1 MTPRYG
7 HDRPSGASPSLVSQG
22 TKASS
27 EHIVTSPFDLS
38 GRVALV
44 TGSSRGIGSAIAGG
58 LARGGAAVILNGRDE
73 SRLAGALEAARR
85 RMPGAAW
92 SACAFDVTDEAAI
105 KRAIAHCESAI
116 GPIDILVN
124 NAGMQVRAPLTEI
137 SLENWSS
144 VIGTDLTSAFLV
156 GRTVARG
163 MLRRGHGKIINV
175 CSVQSELARPGIA
188 AYTAAK
194 GGLRNLTRAMAA
206 EWSHAG
212 LQVNGLAPGYILT
225 EMTRPLAEDPEFDTW
240 VRDRTPA
247 RRWGRPEDLAGPAV
261 WLASPASDFVTGQVI
276 YVDGGMTSVV

>member
-1 MTPRYG
+1 V
-7 HDRPSGASPSLVSQG
+7 A
-22 TKASS
+22 
-27 EHIVTSPFDLS
+27 SPFDLS

-44 TGSSRGIGSAIAGG
+44 TGSSRGIGSAIADG
-58 LARGGAAVILNGRDE
+58 LAGSGAAVILNGRDE
-73 SRLAGALEAARR
+73 SRLAHALESARR
-85 RMPGAAW
+85 RIPSAAW

-105 KRAIAHCESAI
+105 ISAIAQCESSV

-124 NAGMQVRAPLTEI
+124 NAGMQLRAPLTEI
-137 SLENWSS
+137 SLENWRS
-144 VIGTDLTSAFLV
+144 VVDTDLTSAFLV
-156 GRTVARG
+156 GRTVARR
-163 MLRRGHGKIINV
+163 MISRGHGKIINI

-206 EWSHAG
+206 EWSSAG

-225 EMTRPLAEDPEFDTW
+225 EMTRPLADDPEFDAW
-240 VRDRTPA
+240 VRNRTPA
-247 RRWGRPEDLAGPAV
+247 RRWGRAEDLAGTAV

>member
-1 MTPRYG
+1 MT
-7 HDRPSGASPSLVSQG
+7 SLF
-22 TKASS
+22 
-27 EHIVTSPFDLS
+27 ELS

-44 TGSSRGIGSAIAGG
+44 TGSSRGIGSAIADG
-58 LARGGAAVILNGRDE
+58 LARSGAAVILNGRDE
-73 SRLAGALEAARR
+73 ARLAGALESARG
-85 RMPGAAW
+85 RMPGVPGAAW
-92 SACAFDVTDEAAI
+92 SACAFDVTDEAAVE
-105 KRAIAHCESAI
+105 RAIAHCEFAI

-124 NAGMQVRAPLTEI
+124 NAGMQLRAPLTEI
-137 SLENWSS
+137 SLENWRS
-144 VIGTDLTSAFLV
+144 VIDADLTSAFLV
-156 GRTVARG
+156 GRTVARR
-163 MLRRGHGKIINV
+163 MIPRGRGKIINV

-206 EWSHAG
+206 EWSGAG

-225 EMTRPLAEDPEFDTW
+225 PMTQPLAEDPEFDTW
-240 VRDRTPA
+240 VRNRTPA